1 MSLIPLTK
9 NSELNRARTTLLPV
23 LTRSVQLSKY
33 WLAIAA
39 TATGLAATTLWS
51 LWPLLWA
58 TALGLVGV
66 AVLLI
71 AGWVITIATAW
82 TRAGHQLRAE
92 AAEEALRAAERL
104 RQLQQA
110 REEEERAHFD
120 SLFRAALPQS
130 APGKKV
136 RLPWEKLASVNRAR
150 AVVGGIRGRR
160 AAEVSPAPESGRA
173 DREDRYRWS
182 IDFPWG
188 WLIVL
193 VILFGTAVGAP
204 ILVGGISDVLEE
216 PSTVSTPAASE
227 SAEEP
232 EQTAPT
238 PDEAEADPAAH
249 NGDEMDSMGL
259 AVLNM
264 SLAFTAIFIL
274 IFGGLLLFKGMW

>member
-1 MSLIPLTK
+1 M
-9 NSELNRARTTLLPV
+9 
-23 LTRSVQLSKY
+23 
-33 WLAIAA
+33 
-39 TATGLAATTLWS
+39 
-51 LWPLLWA
+51 
-58 TALGLVGV
+58 
-66 AVLLI
+66 
-71 AGWVITIATAW
+71 
-82 TRAGHQLRAE
+82 
-92 AAEEALRAAERL
+92 
-104 RQLQQA
+104 
-110 REEEERAHFD
+110 
-120 SLFRAALPQS
+120 FRAALPQS

-188 WLIVL
+188 WLIGL

-216 PSTVSTPAASE
+216 PSTVSTPEASE
-227 SAEEP
+227 SAEEPEQTAPTTTAEEP